1 MFTKEAPTLAESTT
15 EKTCIET
22 VEGPNGSA
30 EIYET
35 FESNQALQYSVVF
48 QGVSETFKSLGE
60 AYIEAG
66 LKAGRP
72 T

>member
-1 MFTKEAPTLAESTT
+1 MAEGIS
-15 EKTCIET
+15 EKTCIEV
-22 VEGPNGSA
+22 VEGPNGTA

-48 QGVSETFKSLGE
+48 QGKTEAYRSLGE

>member
-1 MFTKEAPTLAESTT
+1 MAESAT
-15 EKTCIET
+15 EKTRVEI
-22 VEGPNGSA
+22 VEGPNGAA

-35 FESNQALQYSVVF
+35 FESNQAMQYSVVF
-48 QGVSETFKSLGE
+48 KGQTEIFRSLGE

-66 LKAGRP
+66 MKAGRA

>member
-1 MFTKEAPTLAESTT
+1 MTESTT
-15 EKTCIET
+15 EKTRIEV
-22 VEGPNGSA
+22 VEGPNGAA

-48 QGVSETFKSLGE
+48 QGKTEIFKSLGE

-66 LKAGRP
+66 VRAGRP

>member
-1 MFTKEAPTLAESTT
+1 MDMADSTT
-15 EKTCIET
+15 EKTRVEV
-22 VEGPNGSA
+22 VEGPNGVA
-30 EIYET
+30 EIFET

-48 QGVSETFKSLGE
+48 KGETESFMSLGE

-66 LKAGRP
+66 NKAGKR

>member
-1 MFTKEAPTLAESTT
+1 MGPQMTESTS
-15 EKTCIET
+15 ERVRIEV

-30 EIYET
+30 EI
-35 FESNQALQYSVVF
+35 FEDFTSNQALQYSVVF
-48 QGVSETFKSLGE
+48 RDQTEVFKSLGE

-66 LKAGRP
+66 LKAGKQ

>member
-1 MFTKEAPTLAESTT
+1 MTESTSERT
-15 EKTCIET
+15 RVEV

-30 EIYET
+30 EI
-35 FESNQALQYSVVF
+35 FEEFQSNQATRYTVIFNGQT
-48 QGVSETFKSLGE
+48 ETFMSLGE

-66 LKAGRP
+66 NKAGKK